1 MSSACC
7 EIDIKETPREKII
20 VEGPV
25 PAENLKKLRMN
36 DGLTNFRAPAAQKEA
51 LIEIAE
57 LPEGMIYI
65 ARQYS
70 EIVGYVTFHYP
81 EGYSR
86 WSRHPHILELGAIEI
101 SPQWR
106 KLGIAERLLREV
118 FRNPVMEDFIVITT
132 EFCWHWD
139 LERSGLG
146 LFNYQKMLEKL
157 FGTTDLKRRA
167 TDDPDVTENP
177 ANVFMARIGKN
188 VENTDVKMFENMLFE
203 GGGIH

>member
-1 MSSACC
+1 MSSTYC
-7 EIDIKETPREKII
+7 EVDIIETPREKIV

-25 PAENLKKLRMN
+25 SAENLKTLRIN
-36 DGLTNFRAPAAQKEA
+36 DELKNFRRPAAQKEA
-51 LIEIAE
+51 LIEIAD

-65 ARQYS
+65 ARQFR
-70 EIVGYVTFHYP
+70 EIIGYVTFHYP

-86 WSRHPHILELGAIEI
+86 WSRHPNILELGAIEI

-106 KLGIAERLLREV
+106 KRGLAERLLREG
-118 FRNPVMEDFIVITT
+118 FSNPVMEDFIVITT

-157 FGTTDLKRRA
+157 FGTNDLKRRA

-188 VENTDVKMFENMLFE
+188 IKDKDVKMFENMLFE
-203 GGGIH
+203 GAGIH